1 MTVAD
6 TTNHIAQDSNIAMN
20 AKFDVIRANCL
31 AAMLFIL
38 LASGSIYSQAPAAAV
53 VADGKI
59 TELYLAKDDGKGAEG
74 ERAENFELADIPI
87 YCIVKLNAPGGT
99 NVKMILLAAT
109 VPGIKSG
116 SKVVTTAYT
125 LKDRETQVTFYGQP
139 TDKWLA
145 GKYKVELYV
154 DNKLERTVDFNIGDA
169 DAAIKAA
176 ATKRPQPNL
185 RPSTMTKFQAPKTKR
200 P

>member
-1 MTVAD
+1 MK
-6 TTNHIAQDSNIAMN
+6 
-20 AKFDVIRANCL
+20 AKFDLKRANCL

-38 LASGSIYSQAPAAAV
+38 LASGSIYSQVPAAAV

-116 SKVVTTAYT
+116 SKVVTTTYT
-125 LKDRETQVTFYGQP
+125 LKDREDQVTFYGQP

-145 GKYKVELYV
+145 GKYKVELYL
-154 DNKLERTVDFNIGDA
+154 DNKLERTLDFNIGDA
-169 DAAIKAA
+169 EAAIKAA
-176 ATKRPQPNL
+176 AAKRPEPQV
-185 RPSTMTKFQAPKTKR
+185 RPATTTKFQNSKPKR